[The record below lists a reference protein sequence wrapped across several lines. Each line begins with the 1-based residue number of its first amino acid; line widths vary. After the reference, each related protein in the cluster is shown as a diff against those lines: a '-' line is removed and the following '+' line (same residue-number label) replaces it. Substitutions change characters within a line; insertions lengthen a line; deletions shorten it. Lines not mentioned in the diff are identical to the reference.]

1 MANSKLILFSDAS
14 IRKPEEILVLDMPA
28 SPHVK
33 GFVVCDGAGKP
44 VYKQPA
50 DQDAL
55 SDGQRK
61 KLQSLLNGARMVVGF
76 AVNSDLQTL
85 EKEQIYL
92 YDDVYCIDLHTT
104 FTHMLNQGLVPKKA
118 GADCSPKKMAE
129 YFAFDTAAAGDD
141 ENLGAL
147 MKWKI
152 FDAMTKMK
160 GGFLARMTPKI
171 KALRIRKLEA
181 GVADSEW
188 IDISDEAPTAPNAES
203 AIEKIVQNQGLYETL
218 IPDGGDYVIVRMTE
232 AEYSLFLQ
240 IQSCRCD
247 YTVKLFYETILKPG
261 ILQRLL
267 QVNE

>member
-1 MANSKLILFSDAS
+1 MASSKLISFTDAS
-14 IRKPEEILVLDMPA
+14 IRRPEEVLVLDLPA
-28 SPHVK
+28 SPQVK
-33 GFVVCDGAGKP
+33 GLVVCDGAGTQ

-50 DQDAL
+50 DQDAF

-61 KLQSLLNGARMVVGF
+61 KLQSLLDGARMVVGF
-76 AVNSDLQTL
+76 SVNSDLQSL
-85 EKEQIYL
+85 EKENIYL
-92 YDDVYCIDLHTT
+92 YDDVNLIDLHTT

-129 YFAFDTAAAGDD
+129 YFDFDAASVESA
-141 ENLGAL
+141 ENLGVL

-152 FDAMTKMK
+152 FDAMTKLK
-160 GGFLARMTPKI
+160 GGFLAKMPPKI

-181 GVADSEW
+181 GVAESEW
-188 IDISDEAPTAPNAES
+188 IDISDEAPAVPQAES
-203 AIEKIVQNQGLYETL
+203 AVFKIVQSQGLYETL
-218 IPDGGDYVIVRMTE
+218 IPDGGDYVIVRMSE

-240 IQSCRCD
+240 IQSCRKD